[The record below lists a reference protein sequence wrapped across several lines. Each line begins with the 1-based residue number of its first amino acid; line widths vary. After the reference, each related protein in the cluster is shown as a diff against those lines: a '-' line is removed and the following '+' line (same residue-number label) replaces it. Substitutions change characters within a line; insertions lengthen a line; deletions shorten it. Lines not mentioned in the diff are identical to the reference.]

1 MLAAV
6 SGDAALMTAT
16 AADDMYLPVAAELG
30 VDRPTA
36 KVAMIAAMYGQT
48 TGHGGTAG
56 RGMRAAY
63 PVAMGYLDTAD
74 RSARAGRDLR
84 TYGGRLVRMSGGAD
98 RAAAESSGARAAR
111 GRYGRNAVIQ
121 GAAAELFKMWAVTV
135 RARAAALDAR
145 IVLCLHDEL
154 LVHVPERPRGAG
166 GRTWSATAWP
176 RPPGAGRRAAG
187 AVHRR
192 HQHRPLLGRRERLS
206 HRQVTR
212 RPAAPGL
219 IPWRADRTV
228 REGVLT
234 LPRYR
239 RVVVKL
245 SGEAL
250 AGAAGTGADPAS
262 LARVA
267 DEVLSVHNLGV
278 QVAVVVGGGNYFRG
292 RMADGWGI
300 SRAEADNIGMLG
312 TVMNAL
318 MLRGAL
324 TARTDADVRV
334 MTAVPIHSVAEP
346 FIRLRAVHHL
356 ERGFIVVLAGGIGQ
370 PYVTTD
376 YPAVQRSLELDADA
390 LLVAKHGVDGVYDSD
405 PKHNPDAAKYI
416 TLTYEEAIAAD
427 IRIMD
432 TSAFVLANEQG
443 LTMHVFDVA
452 AYGAMRAICEG
463 DDGIGTKI
471 TAK

>member
-1 MLAAV
+1 
-6 SGDAALMTAT
+6 
-16 AADDMYLPVAAELG
+16 
-30 VDRPTA
+30 
-36 KVAMIAAMYGQT
+36 
-48 TGHGGTAG
+48 
-56 RGMRAAY
+56 
-63 PVAMGYLDTAD
+63 
-74 RSARAGRDLR
+74 
-84 TYGGRLVRMSGGAD
+84 
-98 RAAAESSGARAAR
+98 
-111 GRYGRNAVIQ
+111 
-121 GAAAELFKMWAVTV
+121 
-135 RARAAALDAR
+135 
-145 IVLCLHDEL
+145 
-154 LVHVPERPRGAG
+154 
-166 GRTWSATAWP
+166 
-176 RPPGAGRRAAG
+176 
-187 AVHRR
+187 
-192 HQHRPLLGRRERLS
+192 
-206 HRQVTR
+206 
-212 RPAAPGL
+212 
-219 IPWRADRTV
+219 
-228 REGVLT
+228 LT

-334 MTAVPIHSVAEP
+334 MTAVPIHSVAEE

-376 YPAVQRSLELDADA
+376 YPAVQRALELDADA

-405 PKHNPDAAKYI
+405 PKHNPDAGKFT
-416 TLTYEEAIAAD
+416 TLTYEEALAAD
-427 IRIMD
+427 IRVMD
-432 TSAFVLANEQG
+432 TSAFVLANEQA

>member
-1 MLAAV
+1 
-6 SGDAALMTAT
+6 
-16 AADDMYLPVAAELG
+16 
-30 VDRPTA
+30 
-36 KVAMIAAMYGQT
+36 
-48 TGHGGTAG
+48 
-56 RGMRAAY
+56 
-63 PVAMGYLDTAD
+63 
-74 RSARAGRDLR
+74 
-84 TYGGRLVRMSGGAD
+84 
-98 RAAAESSGARAAR
+98 
-111 GRYGRNAVIQ
+111 
-121 GAAAELFKMWAVTV
+121 
-135 RARAAALDAR
+135 
-145 IVLCLHDEL
+145 
-154 LVHVPERPRGAG
+154 
-166 GRTWSATAWP
+166 
-176 RPPGAGRRAAG
+176 
-187 AVHRR
+187 
-192 HQHRPLLGRRERLS
+192 
-206 HRQVTR
+206 
-212 RPAAPGL
+212 
-219 IPWRADRTV
+219 
-228 REGVLT
+228 

-267 DEVLSVHNLGV
+267 DEVLSVHSLGV

-376 YPAVQRSLELDADA
+376 YPAVQRALELDADA

-405 PKHNPDAAKYI
+405 PKHNPDAEKFT
-416 TLTYEEAIAAD
+416 TLTYEEALAAD

-432 TSAFVLANEQG
+432 TSAFVLANEQS

>member
-1 MLAAV
+1 
-6 SGDAALMTAT
+6 
-16 AADDMYLPVAAELG
+16 
-30 VDRPTA
+30 
-36 KVAMIAAMYGQT
+36 
-48 TGHGGTAG
+48 
-56 RGMRAAY
+56 
-63 PVAMGYLDTAD
+63 
-74 RSARAGRDLR
+74 
-84 TYGGRLVRMSGGAD
+84 
-98 RAAAESSGARAAR
+98 
-111 GRYGRNAVIQ
+111 
-121 GAAAELFKMWAVTV
+121 
-135 RARAAALDAR
+135 
-145 IVLCLHDEL
+145 
-154 LVHVPERPRGAG
+154 
-166 GRTWSATAWP
+166 
-176 RPPGAGRRAAG
+176 
-187 AVHRR
+187 
-192 HQHRPLLGRRERLS
+192 
-206 HRQVTR
+206 
-212 RPAAPGL
+212 
-219 IPWRADRTV
+219 
-228 REGVLT
+228 LT

-250 AGAAGTGADPAS
+250 AGAAGSGADPAS

-267 DEVLSVHNLGV
+267 DELLSLHSLGV

-356 ERGFIVVLAGGIGQ
+356 ERGYIVVLAGGIGQ

-376 YPAVQRSLELDADA
+376 YPAVQRALELDADA

-405 PKHNPDAAKYI
+405 PRLNPNAKKYT
-416 TLTYEEAIAAD
+416 TLTYDEALAAGV
-427 IRIMD
+427 RIMD
-432 TSAFVLANEQG
+432 TSAFVLANEQS

-452 AYGAMRAICEG
+452 AIGVMRCICEG
-463 DDGIGTKI
+463 LELGTRI
-471 TAK
+471 SAK

>member
-1 MLAAV
+1 
-6 SGDAALMTAT
+6 
-16 AADDMYLPVAAELG
+16 
-30 VDRPTA
+30 
-36 KVAMIAAMYGQT
+36 
-48 TGHGGTAG
+48 
-56 RGMRAAY
+56 
-63 PVAMGYLDTAD
+63 
-74 RSARAGRDLR
+74 
-84 TYGGRLVRMSGGAD
+84 
-98 RAAAESSGARAAR
+98 
-111 GRYGRNAVIQ
+111 
-121 GAAAELFKMWAVTV
+121 
-135 RARAAALDAR
+135 
-145 IVLCLHDEL
+145 
-154 LVHVPERPRGAG
+154 
-166 GRTWSATAWP
+166 
-176 RPPGAGRRAAG
+176 
-187 AVHRR
+187 
-192 HQHRPLLGRRERLS
+192 
-206 HRQVTR
+206 
-212 RPAAPGL
+212 
-219 IPWRADRTV
+219 
-228 REGVLT
+228 LT

-267 DEVLSVHNLGV
+267 DEVLSVHSLGV

-376 YPAVQRSLELDADA
+376 YPAVQRALELDADA

-405 PKHNPDAAKYI
+405 PKHNPNADKFT
-416 TLTYEEAIAAD
+416 TLTYEEALAAD
-427 IRIMD
+427 IRVMD
-432 TSAFVLANEQG
+432 TSAFVLANEQS

>member
-1 MLAAV
+1 
-6 SGDAALMTAT
+6 
-16 AADDMYLPVAAELG
+16 
-30 VDRPTA
+30 
-36 KVAMIAAMYGQT
+36 
-48 TGHGGTAG
+48 
-56 RGMRAAY
+56 
-63 PVAMGYLDTAD
+63 
-74 RSARAGRDLR
+74 
-84 TYGGRLVRMSGGAD
+84 
-98 RAAAESSGARAAR
+98 
-111 GRYGRNAVIQ
+111 
-121 GAAAELFKMWAVTV
+121 
-135 RARAAALDAR
+135 
-145 IVLCLHDEL
+145 
-154 LVHVPERPRGAG
+154 
-166 GRTWSATAWP
+166 
-176 RPPGAGRRAAG
+176 
-187 AVHRR
+187 
-192 HQHRPLLGRRERLS
+192 
-206 HRQVTR
+206 
-212 RPAAPGL
+212 
-219 IPWRADRTV
+219 
-228 REGVLT
+228 LT

-250 AGAAGTGADPAS
+250 SGASGSGVDPAS

-292 RMADGWGI
+292 RMAEGWGI

-324 TARTDADVRV
+324 TARTDADIRV

-346 FIRLRAVHHL
+346 FIRLKAMHHL
-356 ERGFIVVLAGGIGQ
+356 DRGFIVVLAGGIGQ

-376 YPAVQRSLELDADA
+376 YPAVQRALELEADA

-405 PKHNPDAAKYI
+405 PRQNPDAVRF
-416 TLTYEEAIAAD
+416 TNLTYEEALAAD

-432 TSAFVLANEQG
+432 TSAFVLANEQS

-452 AYGAMRAICEG
+452 AVGVMKSICEG
-463 DDGIGTKI
+463 AELGTRI

>member
-1 MLAAV
+1 M
-6 SGDAALMTAT
+6 
-16 AADDMYLPVAAELG
+16 
-30 VDRPTA
+30 
-36 KVAMIAAMYGQT
+36 
-48 TGHGGTAG
+48 
-56 RGMRAAY
+56 
-63 PVAMGYLDTAD
+63 
-74 RSARAGRDLR
+74 
-84 TYGGRLVRMSGGAD
+84 
-98 RAAAESSGARAAR
+98 
-111 GRYGRNAVIQ
+111 
-121 GAAAELFKMWAVTV
+121 
-135 RARAAALDAR
+135 
-145 IVLCLHDEL
+145 
-154 LVHVPERPRGAG
+154 
-166 GRTWSATAWP
+166 
-176 RPPGAGRRAAG
+176 
-187 AVHRR
+187 
-192 HQHRPLLGRRERLS
+192 
-206 HRQVTR
+206 
-212 RPAAPGL
+212 
-219 IPWRADRTV
+219 
-228 REGVLT
+228 T

-376 YPAVQRSLELDADA
+376 YPAVQRALELDADA

-405 PKHNPDAAKYI
+405 PKHNPDAVKFT
-416 TLTYEEAIAAD
+416 TLTYEETLAAD

-432 TSAFVLANEQG
+432 TSAFVLANEQS